1 MAVVDMVGWMGRV
14 SSGTNALRAA
24 IEKIESVRLDGSSI
38 SFLPDLKEALG
49 LAAIVYTQPVQK
61 TVGWA
66 CEAFETD
73 GVANPTRMRRSISE
87 YLEAT
92 PQPVPWLDL
101 RHPPADQA
109 NRAVDLEA
117 LIGSTKYRT
126 SAPFARIVA
135 PTELAEHCVARVLVC
150 DGPNL
155 VAWLGGFSE
164 IAFSIDQLE
173 ALTSVAGPVRER
185 LRIERLLGSAP
196 RIHAALEATLQQIG
210 APALLVDARGRVHE
224 MNRAAREL
232 LDARRDDVFASI
244 AAVRARKAPTLPFT
258 VTRVSTNGQ
267 PEQFLAVM
275 RPRSPEAR
283 MSLLVTLASNRWKLT
298 PRQAE
303 VLALLVRG
311 DSNAQIAKAL
321 GISARATE
329 LHVTAIFDRAGV
341 ENRSQL
347 VAAVLLG

>member
-1 MAVVDMVGWMGRV
+1 MGRV
-14 SSGTNALRAA
+14 VPGAEALRAA
-24 IEKIESVRLDGSSI
+24 IEKIESVRLDGSAI
-38 SFLPDLKEALG
+38 SFLPELKEALG
-49 LAAIVYTQPVQK
+49 IDAVVYTQPVQRS
-61 TVGWA
+61 VGWA
-66 CEAFETD
+66 CETFEAE
-73 GVANPTRMRRSISE
+73 GVANPTRMRRATSE

-92 PQPVPWLDL
+92 AQPVPWLDL
-101 RHPPADQA
+101 RNPPPDQA
-109 NRAVDLEA
+109 NRAIDLEA
-117 LIGSTKYRT
+117 LVGSSKYRE
-126 SAPFARIVA
+126 SAAFTRVIA
-135 PTELAEHCVARVLVC
+135 PTELADHCVARVLVC

-155 VAWLGGFSE
+155 VAWIGAFSN
-164 IAFSIDQLE
+164 IAFSISQLE
-173 ALTSVAGPVRER
+173 ALTSIAAPVRER

-210 APALLVDARGRVHE
+210 APAMLVDGRGRVHE

-232 LDARRDDVFASI
+232 LESRRDDVFDSI

-258 VTRVSTNGQ
+258 VTRVSGNGQ

-283 MSLLVTLASNRWKLT
+283 MSLLVTLAANRWKLT

-303 VLALLVRG
+303 VLGLIVKG

-321 GISARATE
+321 GVSARATE